1 MFGAKNLGFWFSESL
16 EIKETQ
22 GVGFQEF
29 YRSKNIL
36 FWIFENIGNQKIM
49 FVSQNLK
56 KLMNFMIL
64 PTKLFDQLWLEW
76 PSTQQCTIQKIPFL
90 DFMDGMK
97 LSPRGQFTWSVV
109 LIFFW
114 AFFFLTLFSSQLAVF
129 SFGPPLTPYYI
140 FWQLLPSPPTHLLP
154 CLPPPASFYLIPSF
168 SAHLH
173 T

>member
-64 PTKLFDQLWLEW
+64 PTKLFDQLWLE
-76 PSTQQCTIQKIPFL
+76 
-90 DFMDGMK
+90 
-97 LSPRGQFTWSVV
+97 
-109 LIFFW
+109 
-114 AFFFLTLFSSQLAVF
+114 
-129 SFGPPLTPYYI
+129 
-140 FWQLLPSPPTHLLP
+140 
-154 CLPPPASFYLIPSF
+154 
-168 SAHLH
+168 
-173 T
+173 